1 MARTAHRTTG
11 SEPCG
16 LLPSLNHRGRIGAE
30 QWKPI
35 SHSTTY
41 SRGSTAKQA
50 NAPVS
55 SILLSITSTVF
66 ADSRWKTP
74 FELNDTEPAVFH
86 GDQRDATVPFMHQR
100 CEDVSYLCDK
110 TFGWER
116 VDIPFDDG
124 SELHIVLPAPG
135 TLETLVH
142 DLIALRRAFSTE
154 LAVTIPQADKQELTG
169 MDRLKAKL
177 AARKN
182 PYKHAHLCQHGHRN
196 SGIAPVRNRQHHQR
210 KNTGQHPAFIG
221 LDPTHADFTGICE
234 GALAISRIMQGTH
247 IEVNEH
253 GARAAVYTGTS
264 VPGAVPQWGPEITF
278 TVDRP
283 FMYALMTRDRLPLFV
298 GAVRNL

>member
-1 MARTAHRTTG
+1 
-11 SEPCG
+11 
-16 LLPSLNHRGRIGAE
+16 L
-30 QWKPI
+30 
-35 SHSTTY
+35 
-41 SRGSTAKQA
+41 TAKQA

-55 SILLSITSTVF
+55 SILLSIISTVF
-66 ADSRWKTP
+66 VDIRWKTP

-86 GDQRDATVPFMHQR
+86 GDQGDATVPFMHQR
-100 CEDVSYLCDK
+100 CEDVSYLCDE
-110 TFGWER
+110 TFVWER
-116 VDIPFDDG
+116 VDIPFYDG
-124 SELHIVLPAPG
+124 SELRIVLPAPR

-142 DLIALRRAFSTE
+142 DLIALRRAFSTG

-182 PYKHAHLCQHGHRN
+182 PASMPIYANTVTATVALLRFEIDSTINGRTLV
-196 SGIAPVRNRQHHQR
+196 SILRSLGI
-210 KNTGQHPAFIG
+210 TDAF
-221 LDPTHADFTGICE
+221 DPTHADFTGICE